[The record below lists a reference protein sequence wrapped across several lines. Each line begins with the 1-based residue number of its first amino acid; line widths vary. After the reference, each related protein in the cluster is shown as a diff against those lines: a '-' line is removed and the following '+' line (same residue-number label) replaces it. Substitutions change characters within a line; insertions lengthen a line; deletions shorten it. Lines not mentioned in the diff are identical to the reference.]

1 LYAEPIVVASELT
14 SSRGIGEARGERT
27 VPIRT
32 FLFDLGNVLVR
43 FSHERMYRQL
53 GSVCDR
59 SPEEIIKFAESTGL
73 LLGYETG
80 LVDNDGFHAAFE
92 EWLKRPVAKDAL
104 LTAGSDIFH
113 LNEPMDEVLTSIAR
127 QGYRLVLLSNTC
139 PAHYER
145 VSTSWEFLDQ
155 FDHLV
160 LSYEVGAMK
169 PSPKIYQA
177 ALKAIECEPS
187 ECLYTDDI
195 AEYVYVGKSHGLH
208 GVVFQ
213 SSEQFVREIEN
224 HGVKVS

>member
-1 LYAEPIVVASELT
+1 M
-14 SSRGIGEARGERT
+14 
-27 VPIRT
+27 PIRT

-53 GSVCDR
+53 GEVCDC
-59 SPEEIIKFAESTGL
+59 SPSEIIEFAESTGL

-80 LVDNDGFHAAFE
+80 LVDNDAFHAAFE
-92 EWLKRPVAKDAL
+92 KWLDQPIDKREL
-104 LTAGSDIFH
+104 LAAGSDIFH
-113 LNEPMDEVLTSIAR
+113 LNEPMDEVLASIER

-139 PAHYER
+139 PAHYEQ
-145 VSTSWEFLDQ
+145 VAASWRFLEH

-177 ALKAIECEPS
+177 ALQAIECEPA

-195 AEYVYVGKSHGLH
+195 ADYVDAGKSHGLQ
-208 GVVFQ
+208 GVVFE
-213 SSEQFVREIEN
+213 SAEQFVREIES

>member
-1 LYAEPIVVASELT
+1 M
-14 SSRGIGEARGERT
+14 
-27 VPIRT
+27 PIRT
-32 FLFDLGNVLVR
+32 FLFDLGNVLVQ

-53 GSVCDR
+53 GEVCDR
-59 SPEEIIKFAESTGL
+59 SPGEIIEFAESTGL

-80 LVDNDGFHAAFE
+80 TVNNDAFHAAFE
-92 EWLKRPVAKDAL
+92 KWLGKPINKSEL
-104 LTAGSDIFH
+104 LAAGSDIFH
-113 LNEPMDEVLTSIAR
+113 LNEPMDEVLASIER

-145 VSTSWEFLDQ
+145 VSTSWTFLDQ

-169 PSPKIYQA
+169 PSPRIYEA
-177 ALKAIECEPS
+177 ALKAIECEPA

-195 AEYVYVGKSHGLH
+195 ADYVDAGKSHGLK

-213 SSEQFVREIEN
+213 SPEQFVREIES
-224 HGVKVS
+224 HGVEV